1 MWARICVL
9 EGKLL
14 HCKVLLGG
22 CRYGYV
28 HVPKKKPPHVLG
40 PSYLWRKCFEVK
52 PLTEIPDPLSKYQW
66 LTKSV
71 VVSGLPQCVTSQ
83 SGPGDSVV
91 DDFEERACDFLA
103 HQVRR
108 PYNGRGLYNSGTI
121 SGLYQSVLSSVWAMA
136 DEHWHLRSSHMT
148 LKPKVESYW
157 RRNGENYMFQA
168 EPLYIMHTNM
178 ALGLFCQP
186 DFVGAGLPPVQ
197 YSPLHLGLF
206 KRSFDQILP
215 FGGSRRFSPFSI
227 AHTLFIVDQK
237 NHERVYCHTH
247 GLVQL
252 FAQSVADTLQ
262 NKFKLDRDLEYP
274 LATQGI
280 ITDGKKFTFI
290 CFQLNT
296 LNLQAGSEDG
306 KCNVFWAGPS
316 LDLYKEV
323 VVGERLVEFNRECAE
338 LIFKFLLHKPIRRRP
353 RQMGGQSK
361 AMPRYKMASDG
372 IQLSLIVQNET
383 TEA

>member
-1 MWARICVL
+1 M
-9 EGKLL
+9 
-14 HCKVLLGG
+14 
-22 CRYGYV
+22 
-28 HVPKKKPPHVLG
+28 HVPKKKPPHILG
-40 PSYLWRKCFEVK
+40 PGHLWRKCFVVKSLTEVSD
-52 PLTEIPDPLSKYQW
+52 PLTKYQW

-71 VVSGLPQCVTSQ
+71 LVSGLPECITSQ
-83 SGPGDSVV
+83 SDPIDSVV

-103 HQVRR
+103 YQVRKQ
-108 PYNGRGLYNSGTI
+108 YNGRGLYSPVTI
-121 SGLYQSVLSSVWAMA
+121 EGLYQSMLASVWAMG

-157 RRNGENYMFQA
+157 KRNGENYISQT

-178 ALGLFCQP
+178 ALGLFCKS
-186 DFVGAGLPPVQ
+186 DYVGDGLPPVE

-215 FGGSRRFSPFSI
+215 FGGSRRFSPFSV
-227 AHTLFIVDQK
+227 AHTMFMVDEK
-237 NHERVYCHTH
+237 NHSSDAILSH
-247 GLVQL
+247 GLIQL

-262 NKFKLDRDLEYP
+262 NRYKMDTDLLYP

-280 ITDGKKFTFI
+280 VTDGKKFTFV

-296 LNLQAGSEDG
+296 LNLKDSSNG

-316 LDLYKEV
+316 LELFDSV
-323 VVGERLVEFNRECAE
+323 IPGERLEGFNRDCAK
-338 LIFKFLLHKPIRRRP
+338 LIFKFLLHRPIRRRP

-361 AMPRYKMASDG
+361 AMPRYKMDTDG
-372 IQLSLIVQNET
+372 QELSPVNANTGKQE
-383 TEA
+383 